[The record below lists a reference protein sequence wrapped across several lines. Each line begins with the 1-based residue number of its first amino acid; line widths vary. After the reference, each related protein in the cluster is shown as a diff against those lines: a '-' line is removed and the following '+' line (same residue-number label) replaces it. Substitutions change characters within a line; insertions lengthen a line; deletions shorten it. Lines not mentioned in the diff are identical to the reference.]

1 MGRVSKDSNL
11 PCYITVF
18 SAPNYWDQYGNK
30 GAILNIIKDELDIV
44 QFDSSPHPFT
54 LRHFMNVF
62 DWSVPFVAEKV
73 TELLH
78 ALVHAGAEEQPGR
91 DLSPSIRDQ
100 IVGRRKS
107 SSDIVKLIQGRMDA
121 AHASNRLKTKMK
133 SLARVFGLLRS
144 VRRDR
149 EEKLGSVCVKPLNI
163 A

>member
-1 MGRVSKDSNL
+1 
-11 PCYITVF
+11 
-18 SAPNYWDQYGNK
+18 
-30 GAILNIIKDELDIV
+30 
-44 QFDSSPHPFT
+44 
-54 LRHFMNVF
+54 MNVF
-62 DWSVPFVAEKV
+62 DWAVPFVAEKV

-91 DLSPSIRDQ
+91 DLSPYIRDQ

-121 AHASNRLKTKMK
+121 AHASNRLKTTMK

-149 EEKLGSVCVKPLNI
+149 EENLNDLVPSSSRNSI
-163 A
+163 AESEAQEQYSKAAEIDFLAEKRRPSRP